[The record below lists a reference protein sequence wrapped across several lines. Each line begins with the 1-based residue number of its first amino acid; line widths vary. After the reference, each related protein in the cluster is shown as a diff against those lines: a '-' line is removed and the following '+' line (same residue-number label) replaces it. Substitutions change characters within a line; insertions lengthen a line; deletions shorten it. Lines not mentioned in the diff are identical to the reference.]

1 MNARRRRRVPDVRKA
16 LLALMI
22 VGGTGSG
29 ALAQTLQDQINS
41 VYQAQ
46 QQEEARQRAAYE
58 AQQAEM
64 RRERQAAIAAENAR
78 TAAAVA
84 AQKQR
89 EAAALADKQR
99 NQGYEDQ
106 LRELNIERQKTSL
119 EAEKARVARENDYIN
134 ADLAHRSAE
143 TDVVKSEAERT
154 RSEADANRN
163 VSSGVKNYLDQSGLA
178 EVRKSTAPNE
188 VTPSEGNKTAARG
201 Q

>member
-1 MNARRRRRVPDVRKA
+1 MRRVIFA
-16 LLALMI
+16 LLIAAAASPAAL
-22 VGGTGSG
+22 G
-29 ALAQTLQDQINS
+29 QTLQDQISS

-46 QQEEARQRAAYE
+46 QQEEARQRAAYD
-58 AQQAEM
+58 AQQGEM

-78 TAAAVA
+78 AAGAVA

-89 EAAALADKQR
+89 ETAALADKQR

-106 LRELNIERQKTSL
+106 LRDLNIERETTALQ
-119 EAEKARVARENDYIN
+119 AEKTRAARENDFIN

-143 TDVVKSEAERT
+143 TDVVKSDADRN

-163 VSSGVKNYLDQSGLA
+163 VSSGVKSYLDQSGLA
-178 EVRKSTAPNE
+178 EVKKSTAPSD